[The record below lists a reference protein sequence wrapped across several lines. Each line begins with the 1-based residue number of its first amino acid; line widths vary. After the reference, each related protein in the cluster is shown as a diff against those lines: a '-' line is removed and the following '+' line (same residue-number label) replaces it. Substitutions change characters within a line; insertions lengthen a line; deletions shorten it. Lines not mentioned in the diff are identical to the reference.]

1 MQFYNSLHAVLCNM
15 IEYWKDDFR
24 HGNYLIQRE
33 IEQPSGISGFCL
45 QPLLLRGW
53 SRGILLYLR
62 LAWVAY
68 QKYIL
73 AKQMSKS
80 VIDYV
85 FEVIISGKDMEEIAL
100 SETWFL
106 HPRAVVAE
114 KLWLWLRSCD
124 CASVYRPE
132 NTTLITDRRSGAVL
146 SRFISFRPFNTG
158 FGLNV
163 FKI

>member
-1 MQFYNSLHAVLCNM
+1 MGTISH
-15 IEYWKDDFR
+15 
-24 HGNYLIQRE
+24 RE
-33 IEQPSGISGFCL
+33 KESSQAGISGFCL

-62 LAWVAY
+62 LGWVAY

-80 VIDYV
+80 VIDHV
-85 FEVIISGKDMEEIAL
+85 FEVIISGKDVEEIAL

-114 KLWLWLRSCD
+114 NMWLCQRLPSREHNSDNGETLWGS
-124 CASVYRPE
+124 AQ
-132 NTTLITDRRSGAVL
+132 
-146 SRFISFRPFNTG
+146 PFHKFQT
-158 FGLNV
+158 
-163 FKI
+163 I